1 MDESF
6 DTLKRRLLAVIAY
19 LTFVFFMGTFG
30 YVYLEGYTLLEG
42 AYMTAITMSTV
53 GYGEVQPL
61 SHTGWIFSIVLIIMG
76 FAGVAFAGQVLV
88 VGAFEGV
95 WSGKMEARRLKRK
108 LDALNDHFIVCG
120 YGRVGTGAV
129 QNLVEANAPFIV
141 LDTDPEHNEIMK
153 EKGYLF
159 LKGDATNE
167 EVLLQAGIKRA
178 KGLLALLNSDP
189 DNLFLVLTAR
199 ELNPTLYIVS
209 RANELSSEKKILRA
223 GADKVVTPFISA
235 GQKMATTVLGG
246 AGVVSVMPTT
256 EPIYN
261 PPKWV
266 LVEEDSEFA
275 GKTTGEVTE
284 NWQQNIL
291 GLRRKHKDTILPPPD
306 TKIRVG
312 DRLFMVESI
321 AKSSDEDTATEKRVV
336 IIDDNPTILGLYAR
350 LFKRRGFV
358 PITAD
363 NGRDGLET
371 ILREKPL
378 AAVIDFMLPVLSG
391 IEICQQVRA
400 DPANKGIRLVLFTA
414 DEQKETRRRAMEAG
428 ADDVVVKS
436 ADASKIIDRVIT
448 MLEAYEATKVEP
460 TSPTPAAEKPP
471 VRAPEPEPESAD
483 SLLAAPKMTPEPEP
497 APSTGE
503 NGNEPATG
511 IPPEFEGVIEL
522 DEMMEMIGGDEELM
536 IELFRSYAEE
546 RDSMMA
552 DIEAAVSDGDSEAVR
567 QSAHKLK
574 GTLIYLAAKNAAD
587 LAYRLEVA
595 GREGE
600 MSETP
605 ALFEALSAEI
615 AQVDALVATLLAG

>member
-30 YVYLEGYTLLEG
+30 YVYLEGYTILEG

-61 SHTGWIFSIVLIIMG
+61 SHIGWIFSIVLIIMG
-76 FAGVAFAGQVLV
+76 FAGVAFFGQVLV

-235 GQKMATTVLGG
+235 GQQMATAVLGG

-266 LVEEDSEFA
+266 LVEEDSEFV

-291 GLRRKHKDTILPPPD
+291 GLRRKHKDAILPAPD

-321 AKSSDEDTATEKRVV
+321 AKSADEDTADEKRVA
-336 IIDDNPTILGLYAR
+336 IIEDNPTILGLYAR
-350 LFKRRGFV
+350 LFKRHGFV

-371 ILREKPL
+371 ILREKPI

-391 IEICQQVRA
+391 IEICQQVRT
-400 DPANKGIRLVLFTA
+400 DPANKDIRLILFTA

-448 MLEAYEATKVEP
+448 MLEAYEATKTEP
-460 TSPTPAAEKPP
+460 TSPTPPAP
-471 VRAPEPEPESAD
+471 VSAPEPTA
-483 SLLAAPKMTPEPEP
+483 SLLAAPAMTPEPEP
-497 APSTGE
+497 APPEPAPSAAA
-503 NGNEPATG
+503 NGNETAATG

-552 DIEAAVSDGDSEAVR
+552 DIAAAVSERDGEAVR

-595 GREGE
+595 GREGN
-600 MSETP
+600 MSEAP
-605 ALFEALSAEI
+605 SLFEALSAEI
-615 AQVDALVATLLAG
+615 AQVDALVATLLAA